1 MFICPVCKNELN
13 KTGKSLIC
21 SNGHCFDMAKSG
33 YVNLLLKSTGG
44 NHGDNKLMV
53 SARHDFLDKGYYEP
67 LREAIVKM
75 CREFTDTG
83 DIIVDCGCGEGYY
96 TSKIAEVLPDR
107 TVCGFDISKDA
118 LAVAAKRNKTVEYA
132 VASSFDIPL
141 PDSCADMIT
150 EIFSPHSEKEFLR
163 ILKPDGRMLMVIP
176 LENHLLELKQAVYDK
191 AYKNEPS
198 SFEIEGF
205 KLLKS
210 ERVEYTADIACTE
223 DIKNLFAMTPYY
235 YKTGEKE
242 QARLNTLQRLNV
254 TLSFAVLCYGL

>member
-1 MFICPVCKNELN
+1 MYSFISSSAARRRAAFLRFLRNFGLGLMPSFII
-13 KTGKSLIC
+13 GHDAQPRKSL
-21 SNGHCFDMAKSG
+21 
-33 YVNLLLKSTGG
+33 
-44 NHGDNKLMV
+44 
-53 SARHDFLDKGYYEP
+53 
-67 LREAIVKM
+67 
-75 CREFTDTG
+75 
-83 DIIVDCGCGEGYY
+83 
-96 TSKIAEVLPDR
+96 
-107 TVCGFDISKDA
+107 
-118 LAVAAKRNKTVEYA
+118 
-132 VASSFDIPL
+132 
-141 PDSCADMIT
+141 IT

-163 ILKPDGRMLMVIP
+163 ILKPDGRMIMVIP